1 MEGYPMPISSD
12 VPWKD
17 LDTKGFV
24 HVRGFLTPAQLEAC
38 RADYASLP
46 AAGSS
51 KSFDV
56 PGAGPGVLGLK
67 EPITE
72 AATAVAMNTNIRV
85 DCPAG
90 ANYFATKRGVTFNW
104 HQDHES
110 YFMLQSHANY
120 LNFYIPVVKPRA
132 DKSNLSVVP
141 FDALERKSPETYRW
155 AAFSGA
161 TSVYPTPAGHLLVH
175 DDSGD
180 AHSTQLKF
188 DDIAATPELSAGD
201 LLLLRGDVFHKT
213 QDTDTDRVS
222 LSVRLAYTGTVVRRS
237 KMADGGLRKAQTMV
251 QNMHEFEMAFHAFDL
266 AGKDEMSWGEL
277 RSLMDEA
284 RQRFRGGDSPLRSL
298 LAQKL
303 RSHVVLSSARRAAR
317 EIVNGLKY
325 RYRSRQPKRDVG
337 EDAVE
342 ENRKPVPGQ

>member
-1 MEGYPMPISSD
+1 MPISSD

-46 AAGSS
+46 AGGSS
-51 KSFDV
+51 TIADV
-56 PGAGPGVLGLK
+56 PTAGPGVLGLK
-67 EPITE
+67 DPILD
-72 AATAVAMNTNIRV
+72 AATAVRMNTNIRV

-90 ANYFATKRGVTFNW
+90 ANYFATKRGVTFKW

-155 AAFSGA
+155 AVFSGA
-161 TSVYPTPAGHLLVH
+161 TSVYPTPSGQLLVH

-180 AHSTQLKF
+180 AHATQLKF

-201 LLLLRGDVFHKT
+201 LLLLRGDLFHKT
-213 QDTDTDRVS
+213 QDSDTDRVS
-222 LSVRLAYTGTVVRRS
+222 LSIRMAHTATVVRRS
-237 KMADGGLRKAQTMV
+237 KMADGGLLKAQTMV
-251 QNMHEFEMAFHAFDL
+251 RNMRAFELAFRAFDL
-266 AGKDEMSWGEL
+266 AGKDELPWGEMQ
-277 RSLMDEA
+277 SLMDEA
-284 RQRFRGGDSPLRSL
+284 RKRFSPVDSPKRYLLGQKFRS
-298 LAQKL
+298 
-303 RSHVVLSSARRAAR
+303 RVVFSSARRA
-317 EIVNGLKY
+317 VNEVVVNRLKY
-325 RYRSRQPKRDVG
+325 HYHSRQSKRGVGDV
-337 EDAVE
+337 AVE